1 MADALRMP
9 EAQQVIT
16 GLFLLILLRLFGS
29 VSNGM
34 LMLPLICPEAY
45 SALLR
50 TSMMV
55 APWAANALKSADGPM
70 PNRDLNELNI
80 LGFVLNDATKVMVV
94 FVDCCDNC
102 HSHF

>member
-1 MADALRMP
+1 
-9 EAQQVIT
+9 
-16 GLFLLILLRLFGS
+16 
-29 VSNGM
+29 
-34 LMLPLICPEAY
+34 
-45 SALLR
+45 
-50 TSMMV
+50 
-55 APWAANALKSADGPM
+55 LKSADGPM